1 MAKLA
6 FIGCGAMGAP
16 MAERL
21 IGAGHRVRIYDPA
34 PAAVAPLIAAGATGA
49 ASPADAAANS
59 EVAFAC
65 LPSPEVSRAVAREVA
80 GCKGLH
86 VYVEMSTIGSKAIKA
101 IAADLARAGIP
112 VLDSP
117 VSGGPRGARA
127 GTLSTMVAGPRSAFE
142 EVKPLLET
150 IARNV
155 FYVGDTP
162 GLGQVTKLANNM
174 ISAAGMAAAFEA
186 SAMAVKAG
194 VDARVLIDTVNA
206 STGRNSATM
215 DKFPASVLTRSFD
228 YGGKLSTMYK
238 DVFLCLE
245 EARELNVPMWVG
257 SNVVQLW
264 FHAMTQGRGND
275 DYTTLIKMIE
285 DWAGVIVGGNES
297 GPTLGKANDRK

>member
-1 MAKLA
+1 MRSAST
-6 FIGCGAMGAP
+6 IRAP
-16 MAERL
+16 R
-21 IGAGHRVRIYDPA
+21 RRA
-34 PAAVAPLIAAGATGA
+34 PLVARGAVA
-49 ASPADAAANS
+49 ASSPRAAAEAS

-65 LPSPEVSRAVAREVA
+65 LPSPDVSRKVALDVDGIIA
-80 GCKGLH
+80 CKGLAA
-86 VYVEMSTIGSKAIKA
+86 YVEMSTIGSKTVKA
-101 IAADLARAGIP
+101 IAQGLAAAGIP

-127 GTLSTMVAGPRSAFE
+127 GTLSTMVAGERATFE
-142 EVKPLLET
+142 SVKPLLET
-150 IARNV
+150 VARNV
-155 FYVGDTP
+155 FYIGEAP

-194 VDARVLIDTVNA
+194 VDARTLIDTVNA

-215 DKFPASVLTRSFD
+215 DKFPAAVLTRSFD

-238 DVFLCLE
+238 DVLLCLE

-285 DWAGVIVGGNES
+285 DWAGVVVGGNES
-297 GPTLGKANDRK
+297 GPIDRKPK